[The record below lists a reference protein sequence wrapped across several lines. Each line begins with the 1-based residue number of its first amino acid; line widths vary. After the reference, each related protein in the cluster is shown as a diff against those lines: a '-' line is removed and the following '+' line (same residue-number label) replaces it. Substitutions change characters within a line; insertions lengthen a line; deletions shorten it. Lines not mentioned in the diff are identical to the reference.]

1 MARDVKLVQRGV
13 NVQAND
19 LALPPG
25 TPIRAMNID
34 YQRDGV
40 AAGRDGFENFYTG
53 LPWCQLDP
61 MAPVTGVSMATV
73 TQPEVRGIYELW
85 SRDRPMMV
93 HGGFS
98 FAYESDLARW
108 MCVPVS
114 LATRFTF
121 FGTYDS
127 GGLPVYLFA
136 GIGRGIRKGTYF
148 YGAAQSPF
156 NAQHYSPGI
165 DVFSGT
171 PGNAASDYQDGG
183 GGEFARF
190 GTPAD
195 VAYNEGSTTSLVSD
209 GYGIKNLDTGALL
222 VGSYTATGTANGSD
236 ISATFSGASWLAS
249 PPSSAGWAS
258 QAAYVVDNA
267 NQIRQIQRVAGVWAA
282 TTFAGSVTAGTTD
295 GTGTAARFTSLVGL
309 TYGGGFLWTLEAAG
323 KIRQVS
329 SAGVVTTIATGLGTY
344 VGGIKYVGG
353 SLYVAD
359 TATRSIKVVTTGGSA
374 TGYAGGGSA
383 SDLVSGS
390 FASASFPNG
399 VIRGTYLPY
408 GSNTTF
414 LVVECRSNT
423 DTNLVDVALVPVTA
437 SAGEQSVHHIARC
450 PYNYPDGASGPNKF
464 DVWGPNLFALSTA
477 RGVDAGNGVVFTS
490 SDRPQAID
498 LWTRLNTTD
507 PMPSFRSLGINAPCA
522 PSVTSVAGST
532 FSAGTAVA
540 YRVLLGERYADGR
553 IAFGPPS
560 ERVVLI
566 GSATATWSGSIT
578 VYAAH
583 GLNCDADPFVQVY
596 RTRSISSVTD
606 PGDQMFLCYEST
618 ITPGVSGLLF
628 TDQLPDELLRAE
640 LYTNTTEDGAGATA
654 LPPPVFAN
662 DVAAFSKRVVLAN
675 YNRLATRTI
684 KVLGA
689 SALVAGTSTITLT
702 GSLAGYAVTLTAI
715 AGATNPAANSFQI
728 ATGGTAAQ
736 NAVQTARNI
745 ATVIN
750 RSPDCYMLTAYYDEG
765 DPGTVIIT
773 YLLPGLSRNTTA
785 SNTVA
790 KTSNQASLSFST
802 NAATSII
809 STGAN
814 DMYRQQNSATYS
826 DVDAYDSFPIVNEFT
841 IGSGAESILR
851 LLPISDTLLAVKD
864 DSVWRMDSAYDPT
877 IYDKALSCAL
887 PDSFAMVNNQW
898 IGLFSRGFV
907 ALSAAQGVALGRP
920 IDREVTGQYGK
931 YSGSFTVDLA
941 SAAAI
946 DAHGNY
952 LCAFNKRCFC
962 FNVVASAWSEWV
974 LTHLSDQSSGES
986 AIRTVGAF
994 LDSFIAATSAAP
1006 RGTLW
1011 QRRYQRDGGYWYKNF
1026 AESAISQSDAV
1037 LSSDLSTIAIAAY
1050 DATGGAGSLPPRVW
1064 QPPSGSE
1071 TNEKNEL
1078 AEFLWSVVVT
1088 QGGASEDAL
1097 CTVAVAIPS
1106 SPTSAMT
1113 VTLHQPISTITAG
1126 TVSISLLAPVIHR
1139 VQYAP
1144 FASPGDNAGFG
1155 DFLVTAERAQPGWLV
1170 ARFFGR
1176 QDLGDATEQA
1186 VGWMKD
1192 DAGISR
1198 AILMPS
1204 LTSAADS
1211 GISGAL
1217 KYSDV
1222 QRFSTPDKRAN
1233 DQVLGLEIWHGC
1245 AWDPFALKAVTV
1257 QKSERENSKV
1267 TR

>member
-19 LALPPG
+19 LAVPPG

-40 AAGRDGFENFYTG
+40 AASRDGFQNFYTG

-61 MAPVTGVSMATV
+61 MAPVSGVSMQTIA
-73 TQPEVRGIYELW
+73 QPEVRGIYELW
-85 SRDRPMMV
+85 SRDRPMMI
-93 HGGFS
+93 HGGFA
-98 FAYESDLARW
+98 FAYESDLSRW
-108 MCVPVS
+108 MSVPIS

-121 FGTYDS
+121 FGTFNENA
-127 GGLPVYLFA
+127 LPVYAFV
-136 GIGRGIRKGTYF
+136 GIGRGVRKASYL

-156 NAQHYSPGI
+156 NSQHYSPGV
-165 DVFSGT
+165 DLFVGT
-171 PGNAASDYQDGG
+171 PGNAANDYQDSG
-183 GGEFARF
+183 GGEAARF
-190 GTPAD
+190 GSPAD
-195 VAYNEGSTTSLVSD
+195 VVYNEGGTVPLVSD
-209 GYGIKNLDTGALL
+209 GYGIKSGDTGALL
-222 VGSYTATGTANGSD
+222 VGSYTATGTANGASTA
-236 ISATFSGASWLAS
+236 ATFSGASWMAS
-249 PPSSAGWAS
+249 PPASAGWAAS
-258 QAAYVVDNA
+258 AAYVVDNS
-267 NQIRQIQRVAGVWAA
+267 NQIRQVQRVAGIWTA

-309 TYGGGFLWTLEAAG
+309 TYGGGFLWTLEAG
-323 KIRQVS
+323 GTIRKIS
-329 SAGVVTTIATGLGTY
+329 SGGVVTTVATGLGTY
-344 VGGIKYVGG
+344 AGGIEYVGG

-374 TGYAGGGSA
+374 SSYAGGVTA
-383 SDLVSGS
+383 TDLVGGS

-399 VIRGTYLPY
+399 VIRGKYLPY
-408 GSNTTF
+408 GGSTKF
-414 LVVECRSNT
+414 LVVECRCGS
-423 DTNLVDVALVPVTA
+423 DTNLMDIALVPVT
-437 SAGEQSVHHIARC
+437 SSSGEQSVYHIVRC
-450 PYNYPDGASGPNKF
+450 PYAYPDGASGPNKF

-490 SDRPQAID
+490 SERPQAID
-498 LWTRLNTTD
+498 IWTRLNSTD

-522 PSVTSVAGST
+522 PSVSAIAGSAL
-532 FSAGTAVA
+532 SAGTAVA
-540 YRVLLGERYADGR
+540 YRVLVGERYADGR
-553 IAFGPPS
+553 IALGPPS

-566 GSATATWSGSIT
+566 GSATATWAGSLT
-578 VYAAH
+578 AYAPH
-583 GLNCDADPFVQVY
+583 GINCDADPFVQVY

-628 TDQLPDELLRAE
+628 TDQLPDDLLGAE
-640 LYTNTTEDGAGATA
+640 LYTNTTEDGVGATS

-662 DVAAFSKRVVLAN
+662 DVASFSKRVTLAN
-675 YNRLATRTI
+675 YNQLATVTL

-689 SALVAGTSTITLT
+689 SSLVAGTSTITLT
-702 GSLAGYAVTLTAI
+702 GSLASYAVTLTAI
-715 AGATNPAANSFQI
+715 AGATSPTSNSFQI
-728 ATGGTAAQ
+728 ASGGTAAQ

-750 RSPDCYMLTAYYDEG
+750 RSPDCYMLTAYYDES
-765 DPGTVIIT
+765 DPGTVIVT
-773 YLLPGLSRNTTA
+773 YLLPGLSRNVTA

-790 KTSNQASLSFST
+790 KSAKQASISFST
-802 NAATSII
+802 NASTSII
-809 STGAN
+809 STGSS
-814 DMYRQQNSATYS
+814 DMYRKQNASIYS
-826 DVDAYDSFPIVNEFT
+826 DVDAFDSFPAVNEFT
-841 IGSGAESILR
+841 IGSGAEGILR

-864 DSVWRMDSAYDPT
+864 DTVWRMDNAFDPT
-877 IYDKALSCAL
+877 IYDKALSCSL

-907 ALSAAQGVALGRP
+907 SLSAAQGVALGRP

-952 LCAFNKRCFC
+952 LCAFNKRAFVY
-962 FNVVASAWSEWV
+962 NIVASAWSEWV
-974 LTHLSDQSSGES
+974 ITQLSEQSSGES

-994 LDSFIAATSAAP
+994 LDSFVVGTSATP
-1006 RGTLW
+1006 RGVLW
-1011 QRRYQRDGGYWYKNF
+1011 QRRYQRDGGSWYKNF
-1026 AESAISQSDAV
+1026 AESAINQSGV
-1037 LSSDLSTIAIAAY
+1037 LAADLSTIAVSAY
-1050 DATGGAGSLPPRVW
+1050 SVSGAAGSLPPRIW
-1064 QPPSGSE
+1064 QLPSGSE
-1071 TNEKNEL
+1071 TNERNEL

-1088 QGGASEDAL
+1088 QGGTTEDAL
-1097 CTVAVAIPS
+1097 CTVAVADPES
-1106 SPTSAMT
+1106 ATSAMT
-1113 VTLHQPISTITAG
+1113 VTTHQPLTTIAAG
-1126 TVSISLLAPVIHR
+1126 TVTITLRAPVIHR

-1155 DFLVTAERAQPGWLV
+1155 DFLVTVERAQPGWLV
-1170 ARFFGR
+1170 GRFFGR

-1186 VGWMKD
+1186 VGWMSD

-1198 AILMPS
+1198 AVLMPS
-1204 LTSAADS
+1204 LTSAGSS
-1211 GISGAL
+1211 GISDQM

-1222 QRFSTPDKRAN
+1222 QRFAVPGGRAN
-1233 DQVLGLEIWHGC
+1233 DQILGLELWHGC
-1245 AWDPFALKAVTV
+1245 AWDPFSIKAVTV
-1257 QKSERENSKV
+1257 QKAERENSKV